1 MPARKTA
8 RFYLVQFLHLK
19 TTLCQDRL
27 GARIR
32 KLEAE
37 TARVSCRTEGLEQG
51 LDDEALAD
59 GTGRL
64 EAGIK
69 DRPLQNKTKPKTHK
83 NEIKESLSVGAIF
96 LLMLVVQA
104 RLGKFNDNQK
114 VETNSSEKKREGS
127 F

>member
-1 MPARKTA
+1 MK
-8 RFYLVQFLHLK
+8 
-19 TTLCQDRL
+19 
-27 GARIR
+27 
-32 KLEAE
+32 
-37 TARVSCRTEGLEQG
+37 CRTEGLEQG

-69 DRPLQNKTKPKTHK
+69 DRPLQNKTKQNKTKTHK

-114 VETNSSEKKREGS
+114 DETNSSEKKREGS